1 MIKQLTILLLMLS
14 SASVYA
20 QLPKQV
26 KQIDSICKAI
36 DKDVTLKKKIY
47 EQEEFMENVTDNGG
61 KLTVYHKNNVV
72 YKIIEWVG
80 LSGYVV
86 INSYYFQAGK
96 LIFVRDEE
104 NMYERNPITG
114 ETTGKFSK
122 DNRFVGR
129 YYFNNGKL
137 VNEESLGHNRFEE
150 DNANPEQEFNQS
162 AKRFLYLFKSK

>member
-1 MIKQLTILLLMLS
+1 MIKQLTILLLVLS
-14 SASVYA
+14 SGSLYA

-72 YKIIEWVG
+72 YKITEWVG

-86 INSYYFQAGK
+86 INSYYFQAEK
-96 LIFVRDEE
+96 LTFVKDEE
-104 NMYERNPITG
+104 EMYEKNATG

-122 DNRFVGR
+122 ENRFVGK
-129 YYFNNGKL
+129 YYFKNGKL
-137 VNEESLGHNRFEE
+137 FTEESLGHNRFE
-150 DNANPEQEFNQS
+150 DDKNNPEKEFNQS
-162 AKRFLYLFKSK
+162 AKRFLFLFKSK

>member
-1 MIKQLTILLLMLS
+1 MMKQLTILLLVLS
-14 SASVYA
+14 SGSVYA

-72 YKIIEWVG
+72 YKVTEWVG

-86 INSYYFQAGK
+86 INSYYFQAEK
-96 LIFVRDEE
+96 LIFVKDEE
-104 NMYERNPITG
+104 EMYEKNATG

-122 DNRFVGR
+122 ENRFVGK
-129 YYFNNGKL
+129 YYFKNGKL
-137 VNEESLGHNRFEE
+137 FTEESLGHNRFE
-150 DNANPEQEFNQS
+150 DDKNNPEKEFNQS
-162 AKRFLYLFKSK
+162 AKRFLLLFKSK